1 MTLEAKREHSSAAVD
16 DYTWHDFLTEPDF
29 RPEDLWAF
37 DCEARSAGTLGP
49 YPHQAALGIECPPD
63 AEFAPEGEGPPRA
76 EGPPRHGRSPESEE
90 RQSGREKPG
99 DSWQQGAAP
108 LSRRVWEPA
117 TRESASPD
125 DCDGARGDSRLS
137 GDAGLG
143 GRVVLT
149 GLETLDLEGT
159 SEALN
164 ELAGL
169 RSWADAME
177 ALIASRLLDLTRD
190 ELPPRF
196 SAGSDREDMAR
207 SVAASEVALVLKVP
221 EGAAA
226 RLVDESVRLHE
237 KHPATLGAL
246 ESGAISRRHAVLIAE
261 ESLGM
266 QGEAAIDFERD
277 LLDHA
282 RGLTVSKLAR
292 RARRLREAHHPET
305 LPVRKAKAVSER
317 HIELRPDDDGMA
329 WLHAYLP
336 AEQACGIYERLTATA
351 RKLKLPDEPRTL
363 GQLRADVFTDLL
375 TSESAADGHPA
386 WRGIT
391 AHVNVTVPVLMLL
404 DVLKEGESN
413 GPGGSNTVDGAEQV
427 PDARGLNQFA
437 ELEGYGPID
446 AETAAR
452 LAAHAPSFTRILTH
466 PVTGSVLDV
475 GRETYRPPK
484 HLQDWIRA
492 RDRTCRHAGCNR
504 AAIGCEI
511 DHTVPW
517 ARGGTTSHCNL
528 ACFCAK
534 HHMYKSEGIF
544 GYSQPSP
551 GTVVVRTRA
560 GTIRTSTPDP
570 P

>member
-1 MTLEAKREHSSAAVD
+1 M
-16 DYTWHDFLTEPDF
+16 P
-29 RPEDLWAF
+29 
-37 DCEARSAGTLGP
+37 
-49 YPHQAALGIECPPD
+49 Q
-63 AEFAPEGEGPPRA
+63 
-76 EGPPRHGRSPESEE
+76 
-90 RQSGREKPG
+90 
-99 DSWQQGAAP
+99 
-108 LSRRVWEPA
+108 LSRRVWETAALEP
-117 TRESASPD
+117 ASPV
-125 DCDGARGDSRLS
+125 DGNGASGGSRLPE
-137 GDAGLG
+137 DAGLA
-143 GRVVLT
+143 GRVVLA
-149 GLETLDLEGT
+149 GLETLTLEGT
-159 SEALN
+159 SEALQ

-196 SAGSDREDMAR
+196 PAGSDREDMAR

-221 EGAAA
+221 EGAAT
-226 RLVDESVRLHE
+226 RLVDESVRLSE
-237 KHPATLGAL
+237 KHSATLGAL
-246 ESGAISRRHAVLIAE
+246 ESGAISRRHAVLISE
-261 ESLGM
+261 ESFGM
-266 QGEAAIDFERD
+266 EGAAAADFERD
-277 LLDHA
+277 LLEQA
-282 RGLTVSKLAR
+282 QGLTVPKLAR

-305 LPVRKAKAVSER
+305 LPVRKAKAVTER

-351 RKLKLPDEPRTL
+351 RKLKSPDEPRTL
-363 GQLRADVFTDLL
+363 GQLRTDVFTDLL
-375 TSESAADGHPA
+375 TSESAGDGHSA
-386 WRGIT
+386 WQGIT

-404 DVLKEGESN
+404 DVLKDGGSN
-413 GPGGSNTVDGAEQV
+413 GRAGNNTVDGAEQV
-427 PDARGLNQFA
+427 PESHGLNQFA

-452 LAAHAPSFTRILTH
+452 LAAHAPSFKRILTH
-466 PVTGSVLDV
+466 PVTGSVLDI

-484 HLQDWIRA
+484 HLQDWIRS
-492 RDRTCRHAGCNR
+492 RDRTCRHPGCNR
-504 AAIGCEI
+504 AAVACEI

-551 GTVVVRTRA
+551 GTIVVEPGLERFAAPRRTRHSEC
-560 GTIRTSTPDP
+560 GREPLW
-570 P
+570 